1 MEISTKLT
9 QAKSMLESYLKAEQ
23 AILTGQEYS
32 MNGLRLRRAD
42 LSEIRKGREYWQ
54 NEVDKLESGVG
65 GMRVKR
71 IIPRDI

>member
-9 QAKSMLESYLKAEQ
+9 QAKSMLENYLKAEQ